1 MPKYFYIARNKAGHK
16 QNGMEEAPN
25 QEEALTR
32 LQAKNLIVIELY
44 PDQKEIP
51 GLRPKVVAKAKFRPR
66 HYRVTSDDLVLFCR
80 QLATLLGAGVTILKC
95 LDIICKQVSS
105 RRLYN
110 VIRDIQK
117 KMESGFSLHAALGKH
132 PAIFSELW
140 VNLVESGEASG
151 NLAVVLSR
159 LASYLERK
167 AAFRRKIISAL
178 LYPIILIFAGLIAL
192 LFLTIKI
199 IPTFEDLFKG
209 FNVTLPFLTRVL
221 IATSKFIRSKQFLIV
236 LAILLTVGW
245 TVFRKYMQTKEGRK
259 RYEKFL
265 LGLPLFGEFF
275 RILIVERFTS
285 EMATLIESGVPILY
299 SLEITERSV
308 ASLVMAEIIRDIKEE
323 VREGRPLNQPLEKSG
338 FFEPMAVQMI
348 NIGEEIGE
356 LSDMFKRLNL
366 FYQEYVDTFLIRFA
380 TLFEPI
386 MLIFVGVIIGIMVIG
401 MFMPI
406 FQIANIK

>member
-16 QNGMEEAPN
+16 LSGMEDAST

-32 LQAKNLIVIELY
+32 LQGKNLIVIELY
-44 PDQKEIP
+44 HDQKEIS
-51 GLRPKVVAKAKFRPR
+51 GLKPDVIAKGKFRPR
-66 HYRVTSDDLVLFCR
+66 HYRVTSDDLVLLCR
-80 QLATLLGAGVTILKC
+80 QLATLLGAGVTILKSM
-95 LDIICKQVSS
+95 DIICKQVNS

-110 VIRDIQK
+110 TIRDVQK

-132 PAIFSELW
+132 PGIFSELW

-159 LASYLERK
+159 LANYLERK
-167 AAFRRKIISAL
+167 AAFKRKIISAL
-178 LYPIILIFAGLIAL
+178 LYPIILIAAGLIAL

-199 IPTFEDLFKG
+199 IPTFEELFKG
-209 FNVTLPFLTRVL
+209 FDVTLPLLTRML
-221 IATSKFIRSKQFLIV
+221 IMASKFIRSKQFLIT
-236 LAILLTVGW
+236 LTILLTVGW
-245 TVFRKYMQTKEGRK
+245 TMFRKYMQTKEGRR

-265 LGLPLFGEFF
+265 LGLPVFGEFF

-308 ASLVMAEIIRDIKEE
+308 ASLVMAEIVRDIKEE

-356 LSDMFKRLNL
+356 LSDMFKRLNI
-366 FYQEYVDTFLIRFA
+366 FYQEYVDTFLLRFA

-386 MLIFVGVIIGIMVIG
+386 MLIFVGILIGIMVIG